1 MLPMVGMDPPML
13 FSLPCGSSGSLA
25 TTILGFFSAARCF
38 VLIAAFSLLDRS
50 RLRRKEHFCRTSRV
64 LRLTLLAPD
73 IVRPSWRVGSL
84 VVSRS

>member
-1 MLPMVGMDPPML
+1 MLPMVGLGSADA
-13 FSLPCGSSGSLA
+13 FHLPCGSSGSLA

-38 VLIAAFSLLDRS
+38 VLMAAFSLLDRS

-73 IVRPSWRVGSL
+73 IVRPSWRVGIL